1 MLKTPSKELLDTVFH
16 LIFVETLYGFSCHQA
31 PLPALLRSKRKLRKA
46 WVTGPR
52 RQSTECRAGVCPE
65 QRDCL
70 THHDLPLA
78 TPAFSLYPVRARAL
92 RMFSQASPDS
102 LTKAVRARF
111 LVESSLCFLSKDK
124 RAPGGSNGSGPE
136 TSHPGSRGPSP
147 SANPSVIDMEEA
159 GSSETL
165 AQEDWMGPHVLQ
177 KQGCKFVLT

>member
-1 MLKTPSKELLDTVFH
+1 MLKAHSKELLDTVFH
-16 LIFVETLYGFSCHQA
+16 LIFVETLYGFSRHQA
-31 PLPALLRSKRKLRKA
+31 PPPRVIEEQEETQKSVGNWPQETVHGVPRWGVPRAARLSYPPRSPPGHSSL
-46 WVTGPR
+46 
-52 RQSTECRAGVCPE
+52 Q
-65 QRDCL
+65 
-70 THHDLPLA
+70 
-78 TPAFSLYPVRARAL
+78 LYPVRARAL

-102 LTKAVRARF
+102 LAKAVCACF
-111 LVESSLCFLSKDK
+111 LVESSLCYLSKNK

-147 SANPSVIDMEEA
+147 PANPSVVDTEEA